1 MNELVDI
8 PTLYEVV
15 ENDEECFRNGAYTSD
30 PWQALLNAFVDA
42 GGAAQAMEDSDTQS
56 RRARASVRTRVYCA
70 ARASGFSRFEVEEAL
85 LHSLAEGL
93 WWHGPVASQAKKSFT
108 WAARNLGFLLSDARD
123 SLLPAVWLSAA
134 ADLLIAAIAWDLADP
149 MNEGVTL

>member
-42 GGAAQAMEDSDTQS
+42 GGAAQAMEDSDSQS
-56 RRARASVRTRVYCA
+56 RRARASVRTRAYCA
-70 ARASGFSRFEVEEAL
+70 ARASGFSRLEVEEAL
-85 LHSLAEGL
+85 LRTLREGL
-93 WWHGPVASQAKKSFT
+93 WWHGPAASAAKKGFT
-108 WAARNLGFLLSDARD
+108 WVARNLGFLLSDARD
-123 SLLPAVWLSAA
+123 SLVPAVWLAAA
-134 ADLLIAAIAWDLADP
+134 ADLLIAVIAWDLADP

>member
-1 MNELVDI
+1 ML
-8 PTLYEVV
+8 
-15 ENDEECFRNGAYTSD
+15 FRSD
-30 PWQALLNAFVDA
+30 SN
-42 GGAAQAMEDSDTQS
+42 TQS
-56 RRARASVRTRVYCA
+56 RRARASVRTRAYCA

-85 LHSLAEGL
+85 LHSIAEGL

-108 WAARNLGFLLSDARD
+108 WVARNLGFLLSDARD